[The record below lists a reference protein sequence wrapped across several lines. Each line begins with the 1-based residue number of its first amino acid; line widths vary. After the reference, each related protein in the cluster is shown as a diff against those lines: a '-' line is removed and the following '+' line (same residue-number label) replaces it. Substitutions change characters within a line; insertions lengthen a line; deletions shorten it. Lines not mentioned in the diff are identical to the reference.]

1 MYHSLPH
8 PTLSALLDNIAALV
22 IPLFAHRFPAVGS
35 LYFGPSPGASSP
47 QPLQAG
53 SSIPTPTLTS
63 VYFSFGVVSPLSPAA
78 LAAQTPRSA
87 PPHPEPSPYPAFPSS
102 PEFHVGQIISWPF
115 FGSNRGD
122 LAHPAEIDRGPWRSA
137 RAYLDACGAREVRGV
152 IRENEGKAAPHRLHL
167 DPDEIRASRHHHLQ
181 AVPEDESDESD
192 EWELEESEEEW
203 DGPGD
208 AMYRDYRRMQRSTF
222 LVAHLH
228 QREAIVR
235 EEMARWVRMMERLA
249 VGVGAGVDP
258 GGGGGGGGEEAFGL
272 NCHDLSLENV
282 FVDEHDHSK
291 IVRPLF
297 CFASRSTD

>member
-87 PPHPEPSPYPAFPSS
+87 PPHPEPYPYPAFPSS

-137 RAYLDACGAREVRGV
+137 RAHLDACGAREVRGV

-235 EEMARWVRMMERLA
+235 GGDGA
-249 VGVGAGVDP
+249 VGEDDGEARGRCRRGGRPRWWWWWWWWWWWGRGVRARLP
-258 GGGGGGGGEEAFGL
+258 RSELGERVRGRT
-272 NCHDLSLENV
+272 
-282 FVDEHDHSK
+282 
-291 IVRPLF
+291 RPL
-297 CFASRSTD
+297 